1 MPHKQRHTEGMNI
14 MEIRL
19 GEKIKALRMQK
30 NISQEVLVQVL
41 SLSSLA
47 IH

>member
-1 MPHKQRHTEGMNI
+1 

-19 GEKIKALRMQK
+19 GKKIKALRMQK

>member
-1 MPHKQRHTEGMNI
+1 